1 MSKRIPK
8 RLRAEV
14 AARALHSC
22 EYCHSSASLALGHFH
37 VDHIQPR
44 KFGGSNDVD
53 NLAYACPLC
62 NENKLV
68 TTEGRN
74 SMTGRTVSLFNPRT
88 NNWNS
93 HFIWSADGIDLIG
106 LTPTGRVTIT
116 ILKLNDAK
124 RRYLR
129 SLWQELHLHPPNG
142 DNVATR

>member
-8 RLRAEV
+8 RRRAEV
-14 AARALHSC
+14 AARALYRC

-44 KFGGSNDVD
+44 KFGGSDDVD

-74 SMTGRTVSLFNPRT
+74 SVTGGTVSLFNPST

-93 HFIWSADGIDLIG
+93 LFIWSADGIDLIG

-129 SLWQELHLHPPNG
+129 SLWKELHLHPPNS
-142 DNVATR
+142 DNVATN